1 MLNSSFITFDTMWA
15 IAIIMIKLTKEEI
28 KVIIFLVGIYLSSST
43 LKNSAI
49 TAGANMGKARS
60 LNIDTASSGDAI
72 PIK

>member
-1 MLNSSFITFDTMWA
+1 
-15 IAIIMIKLTKEEI
+15 MIKLTKEEI

-49 TAGANMGKARS
+49 TAGANMDKARS

-72 PIK
+72 LIK